1 MIEQYISDLL
11 YKYDN
16 VILPGFGAFI
26 LKNFPAS
33 INPTD
38 NSLTPTSSHVT
49 FDPSSKNNDGIL
61 ANYISEKEKIS
72 FFEAC
77 NKILLFTDEI
87 KKSLS
92 EGKTC
97 VFHKIGTFTSSLD
110 KSISFVLDI
119 SANYN
124 LDTIGMDEFVS
135 SPIARDDKKNKP
147 ENKVAEITTSH
158 KVRRKYTRAAIWII
172 SIVVI
177 LGIGIAVILFVQPN
191 IFSNKENGEI
201 VVIKE
206 PSKKE
211 NQSIIRVKTLP
222 KDTVKKQ
229 DTVSKI
235 VDNNPVNTIEQ
246 STSEKYYI
254 ISASFRIKENAV
266 NYAQTLKQK
275 DYDSNV
281 IFLEDRGLYVVS
293 YNTFSSETEAEQA
306 LIKIKPKNSVAWI
319 LKHQ

>member
-16 VILPGFGAFI
+16 VILPGFGAFV

-33 INPTD
+33 INPAD
-38 NSLTPTSSHVT
+38 NSLTPPSSHVT

-61 ANYISEKEKIS
+61 ANYISDKEKIS
-72 FFEAC
+72 FFDAC

-92 EGKTC
+92 EGKAC
-97 VFHKIGTFTSSLD
+97 IFNKIGTFKSSLD
-110 KSISFVLDI
+110 NSISFVPDI

-124 LDTIGMDEFVS
+124 LNTIGMDELVS
-135 SPIARDDKKNKP
+135 SPIIRDDKKSRSA
-147 ENKVAEITTSH
+147 NKVAEITTSD
-158 KVRRKYTRAAIWII
+158 KVQRKHSKVVVWII
-172 SIVVI
+172 SIIAI
-177 LGIGIAVILFVQPN
+177 LGIGIAVILFVQSN
-191 IFSNKENGEI
+191 IFSNKENGKI

-211 NQSIIRVKTLP
+211 DQSIIKEKALP
-222 KDTVKKQ
+222 ADTIKKQ
-229 DTVSKI
+229 DTVSKSA
-235 VDNNPVNTIEQ
+235 DNNTANTNEQ
-246 STSEKYYI
+246 TTSEKYYI

-275 DYDSNV
+275 NYDSNV

-293 YNTFSSETEAEQA
+293 YNNYSSETEAEQA
-306 LIKIKPKNSVAWI
+306 LTKIKPENSVAWI
-319 LKHQ
+319 LKH